1 MVVMIE
7 SLIGILLFTILIVSP
22 TLKKSPC
29 LSGRLSPAIRE
40 KCMELGLIEKKRTTF
55 PRSDII

>member
-22 TLKKSPC
+22 TLKNPPC

-40 KCMELGLIEKKRTTF
+40 KCMELGLIEKREQRFT
-55 PRSDII
+55 RSDII

>member
-22 TLKKSPC
+22 TRKNSLAALGDYPRPQ
-29 LSGRLSPAIRE
+29 GRNE
-40 KCMELGLIEKKRTTF
+40 WN
-55 PRSDII
+55 